1 MKLFLP
7 AIVLLTASMA
17 VPARAGDV
25 KLQVAN
31 GRVTLQAR
39 DATVREILAEWAR
52 VGQVKI
58 VNGEKVMGAP
68 VTLEL
73 QGVPEAQALNTL
85 LRSVSGYMAAPK
97 LQPVAG
103 ASMYDRIVI
112 MATPRAAAATASFT
126 TPTPQ
131 QPQYRGMPPGM
142 PNPALLDDQDEST
155 GLPPTYS
162 GGQPVYP
169 GGVVS
174 RGTILPPQLQPGP
187 SGMLNAPVPGTLPQG
202 APGTVSPMPQMQPG
216 LPGQPGMPAVTQPGT
231 GPAGTVTAP
240 QPVKKPGGPGGPGGG
255 GEGSE

>member
-7 AIVLLTASMA
+7 AIALLTASMA
-17 VPARAGDV
+17 VAAHAGDV
-25 KLQVAN
+25 KLQLAN
-31 GRVTLQAR
+31 GRITLQAR
-39 DATVREILAEWAR
+39 DATVRDILAEWAR
-52 VGQVKI
+52 VGQVTI

-112 MATPRAAAATASFT
+112 MATPRAAPATASFT

-131 QPQYRGMPPGM
+131 QPQYRTMPPGM
-142 PNPALLDDQDEST
+142 PNPSLLDDQDGSA

-162 GGQPVYP
+162 GGQLVYP
-169 GGVVS
+169 GGAVS
-174 RGTILPPQLQPGP
+174 RGTTLPPQLQPGP
-187 SGMLNAPVPGTLPQG
+187 SGMLNAPVPGALPQG
-202 APGTVSPMPQMQPG
+202 APGTVSPMPQMQPAV
-216 LPGQPGMPAVTQPGT
+216 PGQAGMPGVVQPAT
-231 GPAGTVTAP
+231 GPAGTVTPP
-240 QPVKKPGGPGGPGGG
+240 QPVKKPGGGRGGLGGDSG
-255 GEGSE
+255 D